1 VANGGLR
8 WWRHGRY
15 ALVMDKHPNAE
26 TPAELGHDVDDA
38 ASSRSDPIFEVSI
51 SGVVPPAV
59 LAELGD
65 DVEAS
70 SQEMRTVLTGHFR
83 DQSDVHGFL
92 LRLRA
97 YALEVVEVRRIA
109 SVEGDDR

>member
-1 VANGGLR
+1 MNE
-8 WWRHGRY
+8 
-15 ALVMDKHPNAE
+15 HPNAE
-26 TPAELGHDVDDA
+26 TPVGLGPDADDA
-38 ASSRSDPIFEVSI
+38 ASSQSDPIFEVSI

-59 LAELGD
+59 LADLRIENPPGLAVAELGN
-65 DVEAS
+65 VEAS

-92 LRLRA
+92 QRLRA

-109 SVEGDDR
+109 SVEGDER

>member
-1 VANGGLR
+1 MANGGL

-15 ALVMDKHPNAE
+15 ALIMDEHPHAE
-26 TPAELGHDVDDA
+26 TPAGLGHDADDA
-38 ASSRSDPIFEVSI
+38 ASSQSDPVFEVSI

-59 LAELGD
+59 LAELG

>member
-1 VANGGLR
+1 
-8 WWRHGRY
+8 
-15 ALVMDKHPNAE
+15 MDEHPNAE
-26 TPAELGHDVDDA
+26 TPAGLGHETDDA
-38 ASSRSDPIFEVSI
+38 ASSQSDPIFEVSI

-59 LAELGD
+59 LAELG

-92 LRLRA
+92 LRLWA

-109 SVEGDDR
+109 SVEGDDG

>member
-1 VANGGLR
+1 MADGDLQ

-15 ALVMDKHPNAE
+15 ALIMDEHPNAE
-26 TPAELGHDVDDA
+26 APAGRGHVADDE
-38 ASSRSDPIFEVSI
+38 ASSQSDPVFEVSI

-59 LAELGD
+59 LAELG

>member
-1 VANGGLR
+1 MANGGLR

-15 ALVMDKHPNAE
+15 ALMMDEHPNAE
-26 TPAELGHDVDDA
+26 TPAGPGLDADDA
-38 ASSRSDPIFEVSI
+38 ASSRSDPVFEVSI

-59 LAELGD
+59 LAELGN
-65 DVEAS
+65 VEAS

-92 LRLRA
+92 QRLRT

>member
-1 VANGGLR
+1 MAFRGLR
-8 WWRHGRY
+8 CGVTEG
-15 ALVMDKHPNAE
+15 ALVMDEHPNAE
-26 TPAELGHDVDDA
+26 TPVGLGPDVDDA
-38 ASSRSDPIFEVSI
+38 ASNRSDPVFEVSI
-51 SGVVPPAV
+51 SGVVPPTV
-59 LAELGD
+59 LAELG

-70 SQEMRTVLTGHFR
+70 SQETRTVLTGHFR

-92 LRLRA
+92 LRLRT

>member
-1 VANGGLR
+1 
-8 WWRHGRY
+8 
-15 ALVMDKHPNAE
+15 MDEHPNAE
-26 TPAELGHDVDDA
+26 TPAGPGHDAATGDA
-38 ASSRSDPIFEVSI
+38 ASSQSAPIFEVCI

-59 LAELGD
+59 LAELG